1 MIHIKDKG
9 IEYLQFRKLL
19 EFSDKIQH
27 CYTLRPLDFNI
38 GNMES
43 VKSDYQKVCE
53 NLNLS
58 SRNIYRPSQTHS
70 TNIKCIE
77 TQIPG
82 IYTPEF
88 QDTDG
93 LITDKQN
100 KVLSLTF
107 ADCIC
112 LYFYDPIQNVIAN
125 IHSGWKGTYE
135 KIAKNA
141 VTLLK
146 EKYGVD
152 PKNLICCISPSI
164 RNCCFEVGEDVKDM
178 FYERFKSYREIED
191 IIKKSEN
198 NKYYI
203 DTVLINK
210 VILRKQGLETKNII
224 DSGICTKCNSGKFHS
239 YRESKEIA
247 GRNTGII
254 ALI

>member
-1 MIHIKDKG
+1 MHIKSG
-9 IEYLQFRKLL
+9 SIEYLQFRKLL

-27 CYTLRPLDFNI
+27 CYTLKPLDFNI
-38 GNMES
+38 GDIES
-43 VKSDYQKVCE
+43 VKRDYEKICGE
-53 NLNLS
+53 LNLS
-58 SRNIYRPSQTHS
+58 TRNIYRPSQTHNI
-70 TNIKCIE
+70 NIKCVND
-77 TQIPG
+77 QIPG

-88 QDTDG
+88 QETDG

-112 LYFYDPIQNVIAN
+112 LYFYDPITNVTSC

-141 VTLLK
+141 VTVLK
-146 EKYGVD
+146 EKYGVET
-152 PKNLICCISPSI
+152 KNLICCISPSI
-164 RNCCFEVGEDVKDM
+164 RNCCFEVDEDVKDM
-178 FYERFKSYREIED
+178 FYERFKGYREIED

-210 VILRKQGLETKNII
+210 VILRKQGLREENII
-224 DSGICTKCNSGKFHS
+224 DSGICTKCESSKMHS
-239 YRESKEIA
+239 YRQDKEKT

-254 ALI
+254 SLI